1 MHLAVIQVGRV
12 HQNPTAWEEAA
23 QDLPGI
29 ESIAVMLPALP
40 LSYMIYGKEK
50 VDMRTGYAIFPKDD
64 ILFPS

>member
-1 MHLAVIQVGRV
+1 M

-29 ESIAVMLPALP
+29 ELIAVMSLALL
-40 LSYMIYGKEK
+40 LSYMMYGKEK
-50 VDMRTGYAIFPKDD
+50 VDMRRTGYAIFPKDG

>member
-1 MHLAVIQVGRV
+1 V
-12 HQNPTAWEEAA
+12 HQNPTACDEAA

-40 LSYMIYGKEK
+40 LSYMIYEKEK
-50 VDMRTGYAIFPKDD
+50 VDMRRISYAVFPKDD